1 LHKIT
6 HPRRNIKK
14 AAGETRARQR
24 IQVEQSFMKNI
35 TVAVPETTYL
45 KARVWA
51 ARHETS
57 VSAVVAFLLQTL
69 PESRRA
75 AARFPRPAQ
84 TEAPRPLSPTQ
95 SPWLPASAVKL

>member
-1 LHKIT
+1 
-6 HPRRNIKK
+6 
-14 AAGETRARQR
+14 
-24 IQVEQSFMKNI
+24 MKNI
-35 TVAVPETTYL
+35 TVAVPETTYI

-75 AARFPRPAQ
+75 AARFPRPAE
-84 TEAPRPLSPTQ
+84 TETLKSPVP
-95 SPWLPASAVKL
+95 SPKVPGSQHLL